1 MASVDWTRRTSP
13 ALSPWR
19 PPGGLGPGLQRTP
32 PLLQSTSLP
41 VSALCDSLLS
51 VPPVSLLFRRGLQL
65 SYWVNRRVNLGK
77 GGVRA
82 PAPSTESRSCPGVCR
97 DLFQES
103 FILLGRPFQY
113 PLVHVTSKMSSVLT
127 PVDLRGTMDRSD
139 SMHWDYQT
147 RESAPS

>member
-1 MASVDWTRRTSP
+1 MKNFLGTFSLEASWRPWTRAP
-13 ALSPWR
+13 ENALPD
-19 PPGGLGPGLQRTP
+19 PVYQP
-32 PLLQSTSLP
+32 P
-41 VSALCDSLLS
+41 VSALFDSLLS
-51 VPPVSLLFRRGLQL
+51 GPAVFSLFRRGLQL
-65 SYWVNRRVNLGK
+65 SYWVNRRVHLGK

-82 PAPSTESRSCPGVCR
+82 PAPSTETRSCPGVCR

-127 PVDLRGTMDRSD
+127 PVDLRGTMDRND